1 MINKQNLEIYRDI
14 LFNCNMNTST
24 PIKSKKNTKA
34 TELSDSRKKE
44 KVIEVS
50 STKRLA
56 EVHYKR
62 HTGISKL
69 DPR

>member
-1 MINKQNLEIYRDI
+1 
-14 LFNCNMNTST
+14 MNTST